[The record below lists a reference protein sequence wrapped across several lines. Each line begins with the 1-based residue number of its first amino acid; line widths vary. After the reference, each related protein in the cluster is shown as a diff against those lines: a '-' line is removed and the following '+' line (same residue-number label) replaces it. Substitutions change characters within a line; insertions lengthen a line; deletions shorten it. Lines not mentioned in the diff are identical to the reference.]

1 MKVKMLVGICCVVCA
16 LMPMLSSCRDHGIL
30 SDDFVAGDTVT
41 PDELA
46 DISREIFDER
56 TETPTEPETLAPDA
70 TVYWL
75 EGGSVYHAQADCR
88 HIAHADADKIKSGD
102 ISEAIADGKERLC
115 SSCTP

>member
-1 MKVKMLVGICCVVCA
+1 MKVKIFICICCVACV
-16 LMPMLSSCRDHGIL
+16 LMPMLSSCRDYGIL

-46 DISREIFDER
+46 DISREIFEEKSEA
-56 TETPTEPETLAPDA
+56 TKEPETLAPDA

-75 EGGSVYHAQADCR
+75 EGGSVYHAKADCR
-88 HIAHADADKIKSGD
+88 YIAHADAEKIKTGH

-115 SSCTP
+115 ASCTP